1 VPAITTVSRPATE
14 LRIPIA
20 VRHRHRGVANAVNED
35 DVVAAVPRKTVDD
48 LVEVLEVLEVLVIK
62 VHRQSLLHWMPTIMA
77 SFRRQKSQGLLLP

>member
-1 VPAITTVSRPATE
+1 MPAITTVSRPATE

-48 LVEVLEVLEVLVIK
+48 LVEVLEVLVIK

>member
-48 LVEVLEVLEVLVIK
+48 LVEVLVIK

>member
-48 LVEVLEVLEVLVIK
+48 LVEVLEVLVIK